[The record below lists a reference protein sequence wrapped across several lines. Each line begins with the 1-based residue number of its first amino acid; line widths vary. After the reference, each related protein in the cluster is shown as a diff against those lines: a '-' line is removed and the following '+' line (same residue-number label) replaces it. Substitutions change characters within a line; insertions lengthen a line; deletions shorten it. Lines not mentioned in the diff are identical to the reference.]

1 MEVGWD
7 AAEGCPRKQA
17 LWQRV
22 SVKVPRRLVL
32 GAIAIEAG
40 THLASNKTK
49 ADEDSTR
56 QKGMKVTLDLSRGL

>member
-1 MEVGWD
+1 M
-7 AAEGCPRKQA
+7 
-17 LWQRV
+17 
-22 SVKVPRRLVL
+22 KVPRRLVL
-32 GAIAIEAG
+32 GAIAIEAD